1 MNQKIIRIKLRRL
14 ISDKLI
20 TRKAVQL
27 INLKISQLYNSQ
39 KKNDLIVELD
49 FMDIRFISRS
59 FTDELYNLEKKLL
72 KIKAKLVFI
81 NTEKEINDMFKIV
94 GEHRSS
100 PEIEKPRLKVKIN
113 NLDSLAYQF

>member
-1 MNQKIIRIKLRRL
+1 MNQKIIKIKLRRL

-20 TRKAVQL
+20 TRKTVQL
-27 INLKISQLYNSQ
+27 INLKISQLYDSQ

-49 FMDIRFISRS
+49 FINIRFISRS

-72 KIKAKLVFI
+72 KIKAKLIFI
-81 NTEKEINDMFKIV
+81 NMEKEIEDMFKVV
-94 GEHRSS
+94 GEHRLNL
-100 PEIEKPRLKVKIN
+100 EIERPKLKVKVK